1 VARQWTPRSPTWFER
16 ARAELQGGTTGS
28 DLTWGD
34 VRIRAGDLPLFRRSP
49 DGKLHQSLRVV
60 IDSPHRLGAV
70 TVSVSEE
77 GRIVDEKS
85 CELTPGLHRLLL
97 FVPERESSRQV
108 DLVISAG
115 GEQRF
120 RATVE
125 THPQRKWA
133 IFLIHH
139 SHLDI
144 GYTDP
149 QPAVLRHHLAYL
161 DSVLDLVAATDEW
174 PDSARFRWNVEA
186 TLPLRHWLSSRP
198 PGSVDS
204 FMDRVREGRV
214 EITALPF
221 SMYTEA
227 YSIDEL
233 ARQLWFADEL
243 RDRYGVRIDTAMQ
256 TDVPGAT
263 TGLLHVL
270 ADAGVRFLSVA
281 HNYAGRSVPHL
292 VGGQR
297 LTRPFQWTGDAG
309 DGVCVW
315 LTDTPHGLAYMEGNM
330 LGLAEDYEA
339 AVELV
344 PEYLAALAQRPYPY
358 SEPIFGWAGPPEE
371 AGATK
376 RPYPHDILHLRVQ
389 GSFADNAPPSLVPS
403 EIARRWSS
411 EWAYPQLRVATNR
424 DFFDVVEDRLAGSL
438 DEFRGDWTDWWADGL
453 GSDARAL
460 GFNRRAQAAIR
471 TAQTL
476 HALGDGFTRE
486 RSVGH
491 GWWEQV
497 DAAFEDM
504 ALFDEHTWGAANPW
518 EDRLDRMDSGAIQ
531 RQRKAAF
538 AYAAWD
544 RVEALTEAGLQRLV
558 PLWGNSG
565 PDLGAVVVLNPASV
579 VRSDV
584 ATCFLPESRFG
595 TEVAIEVV
603 DVATGEVV
611 PRVVE
616 EQDHAA
622 HRPRGHH
629 LSFVARDVPP
639 LGYALYRLR
648 PRGPMPLAAEPV
660 SDEASIE
667 NEHYR
672 VEIDPSDEWT
682 VHVYDKAWG
691 VDLVRAD
698 APFGFNQYI
707 YDRYGTAP
715 HFNHLS
721 SRIRA
726 LDLALL
732 GSRSV
737 GGGGAV
743 TTRSSTPVW
752 DRLTVRL
759 SGEGVHWIE
768 TVFTLTH
775 GVKRLDITNRLHK
788 IGTAAKESAFF
799 AFPFN
804 VRHPDV
810 TYEIT
815 GGTARHS
822 GPFVPGSARHMRAIG
837 HWVAF
842 ESPDGSIAWATREA
856 PLIQLGNLFLPYAP
870 FPATLERDDEA
881 TVYSWIVNNIWDTNF
896 PSSQQGE
903 MEFRYALASDTSDRA
918 TDVARETASS
928 LTTPLLA
935 VLTRPPETPRLPARG
950 SFCRTNRPDVEIV
963 ALTRSRRDHDL
974 VVWLHAH
981 VTKPTNVALS
991 FPLLPVAR
999 AWQGTHLERRLE
1011 EVPVEGREVQIGLV
1025 PGELATLSVRLDA
1038 PAGS

>member
-1 VARQWTPRSPTWFER
+1 
-16 ARAELQGGTTGS
+16 
-28 DLTWGD
+28 
-34 VRIRAGDLPLFRRSP
+34 
-49 DGKLHQSLRVV
+49 
-60 IDSPHRLGAV
+60 LGAV
-70 TVSVSEE
+70 KVTVSEE
-77 GRIVDEKS
+77 GRIVDETT
-85 CELTPGLHRLLL
+85 CNLTPGLHRLLL
-97 FVPERESSRQV
+97 FLPERESSRPV
-108 DLVISAG
+108 EVVISAG

-120 RATVE
+120 RAPVE
-125 THPQRKWA
+125 VHPQRKWE

-161 DSVLDLVAATDEW
+161 DSVLDLAAATDEW
-174 PDSARFRWNVEA
+174 PDPARFRWNVEA
-186 TLPLRHWLSSRP
+186 NFPLRHWLSSRP

-221 SMYTEA
+221 SMHTEA

-233 ARQLWFADEL
+233 SRQLRFADEL
-243 RDRYGVRIDTAMQ
+243 RDRYSVRIDTAMQ

-270 ADAGVRFLSVA
+270 AGGGVRFLSVA

-297 LTRPFQWTGDAG
+297 LTRPFHWTGDGG
-309 DGVCVW
+309 DRVCVW

-330 LGLAEDYEA
+330 LGLADDYRV

-344 PEYLAALAQRPYPY
+344 PEYLGALAERSYPY
-358 SEPIFGWAGPPEE
+358 SEPIFGWPGAPEE
-371 AGATK
+371 DGVVK

-389 GSFADNAPPSLVPS
+389 GGFADNAPPSLTPS
-403 EIARRWSS
+403 EIARQWAS

-424 DFFDVVEDRLAGSL
+424 EFFAVVEDRLAGSL

-453 GSDARAL
+453 ASDARAL

-471 TAQTL
+471 SAQTL
-476 HALGDGFTRE
+476 HAVADGLTRE
-486 RSVGH
+486 HSVGH

-518 EDRLDRMDSGAIQ
+518 EDRLDRMDSGGLQ
-531 RQRKAAF
+531 QQRKAAL

-558 PLWGNSG
+558 PQWGNSG
-565 PDLGAVVVLNPASV
+565 ADLGAVVVLNPASW

-584 ATCFLPESRFG
+584 VTCFLPESRFG
-595 TEVAIEVV
+595 SEMAIEVV
-603 DVATGEVV
+603 DEATGEVV

-622 HRPRGHH
+622 HRPRGGH
-629 LSFVARDVPP
+629 LSFVARDVPA
-639 LGYALYRLR
+639 LGYALYRFR
-648 PRGPMPLAAEPV
+648 RRGTMPRGAAPV
-660 SDEASIE
+660 GDDASIE

-672 VEIDPSDEWT
+672 VEFDITDGC
-682 VHVYDKAWG
+682 VAHIYDKARD
-691 VDLVRAD
+691 VDLVRSD
-698 APFGFNQYI
+698 ASFGFNQYI
-707 YDRYGTAP
+707 YERYGTAP

-721 SRIRA
+721 SRIQA
-726 LDLALL
+726 LDTALL
-732 GSRSV
+732 GSRSL

-743 TTRSSTPVW
+743 MSRSSTPVW
-752 DRLTVRL
+752 DRIAVRL
-759 SGEGVHWIE
+759 SAEGVHWIE
-768 TVFTLTH
+768 SVFTLVR
-775 GVKRLDITNRLHK
+775 GVKRLDITNHLHK

-799 AFPFN
+799 AFPFAI
-804 VRHPDV
+804 RQPDV
-810 TYEIT
+810 SYEIT
-815 GGTARHS
+815 GGTALPS
-822 GPFVPGSARHMRAIG
+822 GPFVPGSARHMRAIR

-842 ESPDGSIAWATREA
+842 KSTGGSIAWATREA
-856 PLIQLGNLFLPYAP
+856 PLVQLGNLFLPYAP
-870 FPATLERDDEA
+870 FPATLEREEEA
-881 TVYSWIVNNIWDTNF
+881 TVYSWILNNIWDTNF

-903 MEFRYALASDTSDRA
+903 IEFRYALASNSSSHA
-918 TDVARETASS
+918 TDLARETAAS
-928 LTTPLLA
+928 LTSPLLA
-935 VLTRPPETPRLPARG
+935 VLTRPPENPRLPARG
-950 SFCRTNRPDVEIV
+950 TFCRCNRSDVEIV
-963 ALTRSRRDHDL
+963 TLTRSRRDHDL

-981 VTKPTNVALS
+981 VTKPTDVALS
-991 FPLLPVAR
+991 FPMLPVAR
-999 AWQGTHLERRLE
+999 AWKGTHLERGLQ
-1011 EVPVEGREVQIGLV
+1011 EVQVGGREVQLGV
-1025 PGELATLSVRLDA
+1025 RPGELATVSVRLDP
-1038 PAGS
+1038 PASS